1 MDKALDTPDLA
12 AARAWRDLDFR
23 KDINGLRALAVL
35 GVVAFHADRA
45 LVPGGFAGVDVF
57 FVISGFLISRI
68 ILSECAVGRF
78 SLATFYA
85 KRAKRI
91 LPALLVV
98 VSVVW
103 IVGWFRAAPTQ
114 LRDIG
119 GGLLG
124 NSYFTVNFW
133 LMRLAGVGGY
143 FGGDSSA
150 KPLLHLWSLSI
161 EEQFY
166 LVWSVLLLAVF
177 KLSWRLAPFVIL
189 GVFVA
194 SFGYCVVLTPIN
206 PIGAFYLP
214 WTRGWELAFGAL
226 LAYREV
232 FLLRAWPYPS
242 RRFADVGAGLGVAL
256 IIGGYL
262 FLSEAEPFPG
272 WRATIPTVGC
282 ALVIAHPRSFTG
294 DIALGNRVAAFFG
307 VISYPLYLWHW
318 PLFAFA
324 HVWPRVIPTRG
335 VMFALAGVAVAL
347 AALTYRLIETPV
359 TRVFRRCPY
368 TVGVALV
375 TALALTGIVGRITY
389 HAKGFPRRFPPLVTR
404 VFDYDVNGA
413 QGKRLMRCFYQRDE
427 RVYPLA
433 EERVR
438 AARFFEDN
446 HCGVADDPTK
456 PIILVVGDS
465 HAAHL
470 FAGLREAFASR
481 ANILTLSSVFCV
493 PLVEHV
499 EMDEGVAGT
508 PRCRAINDYVFERIR
523 VIRPDVLLVAG
534 YFAQYDHEANWR
546 YPDYL
551 SALVDGARALHEG
564 GVRSI
569 VIAGEVP
576 TWAPVLPIL
585 VGRDLL
591 ETGKAREFSRVG
603 VRPDSLETDKAL
615 AARDWG
621 EGVVYVSQA
630 EKLCGADGCRRLVGP
645 NLPED
650 ILAVDYGHYSVN
662 GSVFAV
668 NTILAPVIEAGL
680 AKPRRQP

>member
-1 MDKALDTPDLA
+1 MDKVLDTADLA
-12 AARAWRDLDFR
+12 AVRVSHHEFR
-23 KDINGLRALAVL
+23 EDINGLRALAVL

-68 ILSECAVGRF
+68 VLSECAVGHF

-98 VSVVW
+98 VSAVW
-103 IVGWFRAAPTQ
+103 VVGWFRAAPIEF
-114 LRDIG
+114 RDIG

-143 FGGDSSA
+143 FGADSSA
-150 KPLLHLWSLSI
+150 KPSLHLWSLSI

-166 LVWSVLLLAVF
+166 LVWSVVLLALA
-177 KLSWRLAPFVIL
+177 KLNGRLLPFFIL
-189 GVFVA
+189 GIFVA
-194 SFGYCVVLTPIN
+194 SLGYCVVLTPIN
-206 PIGAFYLP
+206 PIDAFYLP
-214 WTRGWELAFGAL
+214 WTRAWELALGAL

-232 FLLRAWPYPS
+232 FFLRQWPYPS
-242 RRFADVGAGLGVAL
+242 RWVADIGAGLGVLL
-256 IIGGYL
+256 ILGGYL
-262 FLSEAEPFPG
+262 YLSESEPFPG
-272 WRATIPTVGC
+272 WRAAIPTAGC
-282 ALVIAHPRSFTG
+282 ALVIAHPRSFAG
-294 DIALGNRVAAFFG
+294 EVALGNRFAAFFG
-307 VISYPLYLWHW
+307 LISYPLYLWHW

-324 HVWPRVIPTRG
+324 HMWPGVIPTSG
-335 VMFALAGVAVAL
+335 VMFVLAGVAIAL
-347 AALTYRLIETPV
+347 AAVTYGLIETPAAAL
-359 TRVFRRCPY
+359 FRRRPY
-368 TVGVALV
+368 TVALALV
-375 TALALTGIVGRITY
+375 AGLALTGVVGRVTY
-389 HAKGFPRRFPPLVTR
+389 DARGFAGRFPPLVTR
-404 VFDYDVNGA
+404 IFDYDVNGA
-413 QGKRLMRCFYQRDE
+413 QGRHLMQCFYQRDE
-427 RVYPLA
+427 RAYSLA
-433 EERVR
+433 EEREM
-438 AARFFEDN
+438 AARFFESN
-446 HCGVADDPTK
+446 RCAVAEDPAK
-456 PIILVVGDS
+456 PTILVIGDS

-470 FAGLREAFASR
+470 FAGLTQAFGGA

-508 PRCRAINDYVFERIR
+508 RRCRAINDYVFERIR
-523 VIRPDVLLVAG
+523 EIKPDVLLVAG

-546 YPDYL
+546 YPGFLD
-551 SALVDGARALHEG
+551 ALVAGAKTLHRDG
-564 GVRSI
+564 VSSI

-576 TWAPVLPIL
+576 TWAPWLPLL

-591 ETGKAREFSRVG
+591 ETGEAPAFSRVG

-615 AARDWG
+615 AAKDWG

-630 EKLCGADGCRRLVGP
+630 AKLCGSEGCRRLVGP

-650 ILAVDYGHYSVN
+650 LLAVDYGHYSIK
-662 GSVFAV
+662 GSIFAV
-668 NTILAPVIEAGL
+668 KTILKPVIESALTEGH
-680 AKPRRQP
+680 

>member
-12 AARAWRDLDFR
+12 AARVWRGLDFR
-23 KDINGLRALAVL
+23 TDINGLRALAVL
-35 GVVAFHADRA
+35 GVVAFHADRK

-68 ILSECAVGRF
+68 ILSECAVGHF

-98 VSVVW
+98 VSAVW
-103 IVGWFRAAPTQ
+103 IIGWFAAAPTQ
-114 LRDIG
+114 FRDIG

-124 NSYFTVNFW
+124 NSYFTANFW
-133 LMRLAGVGGY
+133 LLRLAGVGGY

-166 LVWSVLLLAVF
+166 LVWSVLLVAVF
-177 KLSWRLAPFVIL
+177 KLTGRVLPYIIL
-189 GVFVA
+189 GIFVA
-194 SFGYCVVLTPIN
+194 SLGYCVVRTPID

-214 WTRGWELAFGAL
+214 WTRAWELALGAL

-232 FLLRAWPYPS
+232 FLLRQWPYPP
-242 RRFADVGAGLGVAL
+242 RRVADFGAGFGVAL
-256 IIGGYL
+256 IVGGYL
-262 FLSEAEPFPG
+262 LLSEAEPFPG
-272 WRATIPTVGC
+272 WRAAIPTAGC
-282 ALVIAHPRSFTG
+282 ALVIAHPRSLVG
-294 DIALGNRVAAFFG
+294 DVALGNRIASFFG

-324 HVWPRVIPTRG
+324 HVWPGVIATRDVLFG
-335 VMFALAGVAVAL
+335 LAAVAVGL
-347 AALTYRLIETPV
+347 AALSYRLIEAPV
-359 TRVFRRCPY
+359 ASLFGRRPY
-368 TVGVALV
+368 AVALV
-375 TALALTGIVGRITY
+375 LIAALALTGIVGRATY
-389 HAKGFPRRFPPLVTR
+389 DAKGVPGRFPPLVAR

-413 QGKRLMRCFYQRDE
+413 QGERLMQCFYQRDE
-427 RVYPLA
+427 RAYSLA

-438 AARFFEDN
+438 AERFFEN
-446 HCGVADDPTK
+446 NRCGVADDPTK
-456 PIILVVGDS
+456 PTILVVGDS

-470 FAGLREAFASR
+470 FAGLTEVFGEK
-481 ANILTLSSVFCV
+481 ANLLTLSSVFCV

-499 EMDEGVAGT
+499 EMDAGVAGT
-508 PRCRAINDYVFERIR
+508 PRCRAINDYVFDRIR
-523 VIRPDVLLVAG
+523 TIRPDVLLVAG

-546 YPDYL
+546 YPGYL
-551 SALVDGARALHEG
+551 GALVDGARALHEDG
-564 GVRSI
+564 ARSI

-591 ETGKAREFSRVG
+591 ETGKATEFSRVG

-615 AARDWG
+615 ATADWG
-621 EGVVYVSQA
+621 AGVAYVSQA
-630 EKLCGADGCRRLVGP
+630 EKLCGAEGCRRLVGP

-668 NTILAPVIEAGL
+668 KTILAPVIEAAL
-680 AKPRRQP
+680 AGVRGRR